1 MLDFQLADCLLRTQP
16 ATVQGL
22 AACKNS
28 DIACQDEQPDLD
40 QSVRKFHHEYPRVV
54 AHIPTQIYAS
64 IVGGDG
70 SGSVTQQN
78 YINFIYSTLSA
89 IGSADFPR

>member
-1 MLDFQLADCLLRTQP
+1 MI
-16 ATVQGL
+16 
-22 AACKNS
+22 NS
-28 DIACQDEQPDLD
+28 
-40 QSVRKFHHEYPRVV
+40 SRVITRRRSY
-54 AHIPTQIYAS
+54 IPTQIYAS

-78 YINFIYSTLSA
+78 YIDFIYSTLSA